1 MITGTFGNFAHRN
14 AAPASSLNDN
24 GGEKTAEPL
33 RDWLYDHGVRVR
45 RRRTCEPS
53 REVLEPAGV
62 VSMMT
67 GRHPCGIAT

>member
-33 RDWLYDHGVRVR
+33 RDWLHDHGVRVR
-45 RRRTCEPS
+45 CRRTCERPVKFWNRLAS
-53 REVLEPAGV
+53 FQ
-62 VSMMT
+62 
-67 GRHPCGIAT
+67 